1 MHYHSVLVNLYQPF
15 VAEGSTDQSDSP
27 QRIATEASEHFET
40 LIRLY
45 FLRHGFENIDLF
57 LCHPLSIFGFIML
70 ERIKADPDSTDLAF
84 IRSTLVL
91 AAKGLHDQGQS
102 YYLAR
107 MTLHLLK
114 EAMRPEE
121 LEMLH
126 QIAEF
131 RDVVDDVARLK
142 MHEVQSRWPPTLLR
156 ITDDPEAQRLND
168 LAKQYMNMSIESSDD
183 DRGPGDLPVAM

>member
-1 MHYHSVLVNLYQPF
+1 
-15 VAEGSTDQSDSP
+15 
-27 QRIATEASEHFET
+27 
-40 LIRLY
+40 
-45 FLRHGFENIDLF
+45 
-57 LCHPLSIFGFIML
+57 ML

-84 IRSTLVL
+84 IRSTLVV
-91 AAKGLHDQGQS
+91 AKGLHDQGQS